1 MGRVVFPRGV
11 RTTEHGRSVD
21 GARRG
26 LCGDSV
32 LVVPY
37 RVLPLALLRQPGLR
51 LALALDM
58 ALPQV
63 GEGCLGATVLAG
75 ALLRGIAHVDRH
87 GEAKALHAAG
97 GVDGVPKE
105 AVARALL
112 ANHARVGRAAVHA
125 QPDFQRGAA
134 RRSHAA
140 DSGYHVRCEGD
151 SNARVVFLPTQSA
164 GYHVS
169 IPDRLH
175 LVRAMLLHQLIKG
188 GEHVVQHGDDFR
200 RAVRRRNLGE
210 AHDVR
215 KHHGDVLQLVRNRR
229 LPLVEALDDTHG
241 QDLVQ
246 NALVLAAR
254 QLAAVKLHDAQ
265 LHPDARHELHVAVRL
280 EHVVVAACVQPLADV
295 LLAADRADHDDGHVA
310 GGVRL
315 ADDAGGLDTG
325 HARHHEVHENDVR
338 EAVQAVLHVALLQ
351 QQQGLLAVHGL
362 GRLEPTGLEH
372 LANDLLVE
380 VVVVDAQ
387 DLDRLVPRTCKCAS
401 FFAHHRVGLVIHPG
415 HDVLAQ
421 PAGCST

>member
-97 GVDGVPKE
+97 GVDRVSKE
-105 AVARALL
+105 AVPRALL
-112 ANHARVGRAAVHA
+112 ADDAGVGRAAVD
-125 QPDFQRGAA
+125 PDPDDQRQAVG
-134 RRSHAA
+134 RRDVRGGLDHVHRQVDCDGSVVLLALEPA
-140 DSGYHVRCEGD
+140 GDHVRVADG
-151 SNARVVFLPTQSA
+151 
-164 GYHVS
+164 
-169 IPDRLH
+169 LH
-175 LVRAMLLHQLIKG
+175 LVRLVLLHQVVKR
-188 GEHVVQHGDDFR
+188 GEELVQHADDFR
-200 RAVRRRNLGE
+200 RSVRGRQLREADDVGE
-210 AHDVR
+210 NHAHV
-215 KHHGDVLQLVRNRR
+215 GQLVRDGR
-229 LPLVEALDDTHG
+229 LPLLQAVDHAPGEDLL
-241 QDLVQ
+241 QD
-246 NALVLAAR
+246 ALVLLR
-254 QLAAVKLHDAQ
+254 LQPRAVKVHDAQ
-265 LHPDARHELHVAVRL
+265 LQPDAGHQLRVAVRL
-280 EHVVVAACVQPLADV
+280 EHVVVAALEQPLAN
-295 LLAADRADHDDGHVA
+295 LLLSVHRADHDDGHVA